1 MTHEA
6 LLEYRRLERNRKRR
20 ERYANDPEFR
30 ARCLQ
35 MTRDW
40 QNRQDPEWM
49 REYQKEANIKYITL
63 HREGYLARKR
73 EYSRRARAKKKEEMQ
88 KNGSETD

>member
-1 MTHEA
+1 MTHEE
-6 LLEYRRLERNRKRR
+6 LLEHRRLERNRKRR

-30 ARCLQ
+30 ARCLK

-40 QNRQDPEWM
+40 QRRQDPEWM

-63 HREGYLARKR
+63 HREEYLARKR